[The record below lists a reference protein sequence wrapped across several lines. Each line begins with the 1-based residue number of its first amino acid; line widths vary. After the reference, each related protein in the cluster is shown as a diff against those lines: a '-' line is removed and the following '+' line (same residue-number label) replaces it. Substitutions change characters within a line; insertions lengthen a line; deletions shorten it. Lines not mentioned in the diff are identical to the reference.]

1 MKPLLAKDIKPLLAR
16 FNNFADAELRSIEII
31 SPTII
36 KITLAGQDSARGFD
50 WLTICFEFSGVLDAK
65 LLENSKL
72 SLVDMSDGINIV
84 YEDGNFV
91 FGIGNY
97 KNLTNIKNSVCFLI
111 SSALKYEEGAF

>member
-16 FNNFADAELRSIEII
+16 FSNFIDAELRSIEII
-31 SPTII
+31 SPAII

-50 WLTICFEFSGVLDAK
+50 WLIVCFEFSGVVDAK

-72 SLVDMSDGINIV
+72 PLVDMSDGINIV
-84 YEDGNFV
+84 HEDGNFA
-91 FGIGNY
+91 FGIGDY
-97 KNLTNIKNSVCFLI
+97 KSLSNIKNSICFLI